1 MTGLNCLVLPRASI
15 RGVIWGVGYMNT
27 KLVTIFGGSGFLGR
41 HTVRALARAGWRIK
55 IATRHPARGFF
66 LRPLGTVGQIDF
78 VKCDVAD
85 AQSVAAAVMGASAVI
100 NLTGILF
107 QKGQTFEDVQA
118 QGAANIT
125 QAAAAAGVTALVHIS
140 AIGAD
145 GESES
150 EYAVTK
156 ADGEKAVREGFAD
169 AVILRPSIIFGPEDG
184 FFNKFA
190 GMARF
195 LPMLPLVGGG
205 HTRFQPVFVG
215 DVAAAIVTVLTSPA
229 ARGRTFELGGPSI
242 YSFKELL
249 QMILREIGRRRLLMP
264 LPFAL
269 ASLQAAFLQLL
280 PNPILTMDQVKLL
293 KKDNVVAPTATGLAD
308 LGISPT
314 SVEAVIPSYLWR
326 FRAKGEYAADLPNMT
341 A

>member
-1 MTGLNCLVLPRASI
+1 
-15 RGVIWGVGYMNT
+15 MNT
-27 KLVTIFGGSGFLGR
+27 NLVTVFGGSGFLGR

-55 IATRHPARGFF
+55 VATRHPARGFF

-78 VKCDVAD
+78 VKCDVSD
-85 AQSVAAAVMGASAVI
+85 AESVAHAVMGSSAVI

-107 QKGQTFEDVQA
+107 QKGQTFADVQA
-118 QGAANIT
+118 EGAGNIA
-125 QAAAAAGVTALVHIS
+125 QAATRAGVRALVHVS

-145 GESES
+145 LESDS
-150 EYAVTK
+150 TYAATK
-156 ADGEKAVREGFAD
+156 AQGEQAVREAFPD

-195 LPMLPLVGGG
+195 SPVLPLVGGG

-215 DVAAAIVTVLTSPA
+215 DVAQAIVTALGDA
-229 ARGRTFELGGPSI
+229 AKGRTYELGGPGV

-249 QMILREIGRRRLLMP
+249 QIILREIGRKRALVP
-264 LPFAL
+264 LPFGL
-269 ASLQAAFLQLL
+269 ASFKAAFLQML
-280 PNPILTMDQVKLL
+280 PNPILTVDQVTLL
-293 KKDNVVAPTATGLAD
+293 KKDNVVAPTAAGLAD
-308 LGISPT
+308 LGITPT

-326 FRAKGEYAADLPNMT
+326 FRAKGEYADAARVEVVNN
-341 A
+341 

>member
-1 MTGLNCLVLPRASI
+1 
-15 RGVIWGVGYMNT
+15 MNT
-27 KLVTIFGGSGFLGR
+27 NLVTVFGGSGFLGR

-55 IATRHPARGFF
+55 VATRHPARGFF

-78 VKCDVAD
+78 VKCDVSD
-85 AQSVAAAVMGASAVI
+85 AESVAHAVMGSSAVI

-107 QKGQTFEDVQA
+107 QKGQTFADVQA
-118 QGAANIT
+118 EGADNIA
-125 QAAAAAGVTALVHIS
+125 QAAARAGVRALVHVS

-145 GESES
+145 LESDS
-150 EYAVTK
+150 TYAATK
-156 ADGEKAVREGFAD
+156 AQGEQAVREAFPD

-195 LPMLPLVGGG
+195 SPVLPLVGGG

-215 DVAAAIVTVLTSPA
+215 DVAQAIVTALGDA
-229 ARGRTFELGGPSI
+229 AKGRTYELGGPGV

-249 QMILREIGRRRLLMP
+249 QLILREIGRKRALVS
-264 LPFAL
+264 LPFGL
-269 ASLQAAFLQLL
+269 ASFKAAFLQML
-280 PNPILTMDQVKLL
+280 PNPILTVDQVTLL
-293 KKDNVVAPTATGLAD
+293 KKDNVVAPTAAGLAD
-308 LGISPT
+308 LGITPT

-326 FRAKGEYAADLPNMT
+326 FRAKGEYADAARVEVVNN
-341 A
+341 

>member
-1 MTGLNCLVLPRASI
+1 MSTN
-15 RGVIWGVGYMNT
+15 
-27 KLVTIFGGSGFLGR
+27 LVTIFGGSGFLGR
-41 HTVRALARAGWRIK
+41 HTVRALARAGWRIRV
-55 IATRHPARGFF
+55 ATRNPGRGFF

-85 AQSVAAAVMGASAVI
+85 ADSVAAAVKGSNAVI

-118 QGAANIT
+118 EGAANIAH
-125 QAAAAAGVTALVHIS
+125 AAADAGATVLVHVS

-145 GESES
+145 AQSES
-150 EYAVTK
+150 EYATTK
-156 ADGEKAVREGFAD
+156 AQGEQAVRESFPQ

-190 GMARF
+190 AMARY
-195 LPMLPLVGGG
+195 LPVLPLVGGG

-215 DVAAAIVTVLTSPA
+215 DVAAAIVKALSSEE

-249 QMILREIGRRRLLMP
+249 QLILRETGRKRILAP
-264 LPFAL
+264 LPFGIATV
-269 ASLQAAFLQLL
+269 QAAFLQIL

-293 KKDNVVAPTATGLAD
+293 KKDNVVAPTAAGLAD
-308 LGISPT
+308 LGITPT

-326 FRAKGEYAADLPNMT
+326 FRAKGEYAADIQNITGLSQP
-341 A
+341 